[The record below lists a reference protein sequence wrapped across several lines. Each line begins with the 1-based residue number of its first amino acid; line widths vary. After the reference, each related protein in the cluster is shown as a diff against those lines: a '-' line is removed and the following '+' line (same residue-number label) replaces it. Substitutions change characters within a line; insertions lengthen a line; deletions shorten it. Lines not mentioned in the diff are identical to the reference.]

1 MVNHKL
7 IFLIGYKTKKPI
19 KQTVNLIDRKDNISF
34 EYAVT
39 LVLNHKEIKKEPQRI
54 KKIKTF
60 INKYNLEGINF
71 LSEENDLDENSER

>member
-7 IFLIGYKTKKPI
+7 IFLIGYKTKKPL
-19 KQTVNLIDRKDNISF
+19 KQIVNLIDRKDNISF

-60 INKYNLEGINF
+60 INKYNWEGINF

>member
-19 KQTVNLIDRKDNISF
+19 KQTVNLIARKDNISF

-60 INKYNLEGINF
+60 INKYNWEGINF

>member
-1 MVNHKL
+1 MNHKL
-7 IFLIGYKTKKPI
+7 IFLIGYKTKKPL
-19 KQTVNLIDRKDNISF
+19 KQIVNLIDRKDNISF

-60 INKYNLEGINF
+60 INKYNWEGINF